1 MAVSVPSDA
10 APSSEAPAPHAEA
23 TLVIVTAAV
32 LSAAVRAA
40 VGVRAIVA
48 RAAGRSRQDVN
59 AVAPVVDAAFD
70 LALRAAAVMG
80 SAGTVLSRLGRAAAP
95 VVLRPPMLQSRLRP
109 HPALA
114 QMVER
119 GRNAREN
126 ADRLRA
132 QVAGDLVVDVLDEVL
147 DRIDLTQLVL
157 DRVKL
162 SNIIATVD
170 IDDIVARL
178 DLAPIVDRVPIDRI
192 MTRIDLNAIAAR
204 LDVNAIAARLDVD
217 DVIARIDLAGIA
229 NQVIEEI
236 DLPEIIR
243 ESSGAMASETMLGM
257 RIRGIEA
264 DQRVNRVID
273 RLLLRR
279 QDRNTAVPLPQGD
292 GHG

>member
-1 MAVSVPSDA
+1 
-10 APSSEAPAPHAEA
+10 
-23 TLVIVTAAV
+23 
-32 LSAAVRAA
+32 
-40 VGVRAIVA
+40 
-48 RAAGRSRQDVN
+48 
-59 AVAPVVDAAFD
+59 
-70 LALRAAAVMG
+70 
-80 SAGTVLSRLGRAAAP
+80 
-95 VVLRPPMLQSRLRP
+95 
-109 HPALA
+109 
-114 QMVER
+114 MVER

-132 QVAGDLVVDVLDEVL
+132 QVAGDLVVAVLDDVLDRV
-147 DRIDLTQLVL
+147 DLTQLVL

-162 SNIIATVD
+162 SNIIATMD
-170 IDDIVARL
+170 LDDIVARL

-279 QDRNTAVPLPQGD
+279 QDRNTVALQPQGD